1 MSEQNLSAPEIEE
14 VKRLQEKVLGFE
26 NLLQAFQKSQLEQT
40 QALAAFVSHIGDGKK
55 INTSAANIDANI
67 STSSKANASPGISL
81 NKDTGSTISRMPNTN
96 IGSST
101 DTSMGRKNSASSQY
115 LQVQR
120 KALKSAQQPHNTQN
134 LARGKTVSKA
144 APYLGNVSSTLQTF
158 DQDISIWAE
167 LSGIDEDALKSN
179 MKILE
184 ERFINISIPDPK
196 AASDELRQAGFNF
209 SWVPKEGYEEEDKPD
224 DLRLPEFL
232 SLVGGG
238 HQSVDIHLRD
248 FTDRSCEKVLY
259 YEATDFEGL
268 WQALARPR
276 KLGMKLKNTRI
287 RPGWDKISAYEAIN
301 EDGENNLTYGREM
314 LVSP

>member
-14 VKRLQEKVLGFE
+14 VKKLQEKVLGFE

-67 STSSKANASPGISL
+67 STSSKANASTGIGL

-96 IGSST
+96 IGSNT

-120 KALKSAQQPHNTQN
+120 KALKSTQQPHNTQN

-179 MKILE
+179 SM
-184 ERFINISIPDPK
+184 
-196 AASDELRQAGFNF
+196 
-209 SWVPKEGYEEEDKPD
+209 
-224 DLRLPEFL
+224 
-232 SLVGGG
+232 
-238 HQSVDIHLRD
+238 
-248 FTDRSCEKVLY
+248 
-259 YEATDFEGL
+259 
-268 WQALARPR
+268 
-276 KLGMKLKNTRI
+276 
-287 RPGWDKISAYEAIN
+287 
-301 EDGENNLTYGREM
+301 
-314 LVSP
+314 